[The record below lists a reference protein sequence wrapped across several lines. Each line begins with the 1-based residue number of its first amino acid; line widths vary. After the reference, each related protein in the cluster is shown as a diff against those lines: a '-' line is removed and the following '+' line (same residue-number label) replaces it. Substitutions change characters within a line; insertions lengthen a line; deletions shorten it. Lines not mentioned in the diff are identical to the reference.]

1 MGTKSMMQFITMTSE
16 TSLRLL
22 LLLSFAAFAH
32 AAQCA
37 GCRQISQSKGE
48 LFWINCFQSVALHKR
63 HTCTQ
68 SYCER
73 IRAEDEASIAARFQ
87 EDMDWRAATGQDTRI
102 AQQQRRD
109 ALAALPS
116 VRSEFLRISNSVSW
130 SNWTNVIPK
139 VETNVTCNVGNTPR
153 SPVMTA

>member
-1 MGTKSMMQFITMTSE
+1 MGLFPERGPSQATHVHPE
-16 TSLRLL
+16 LLR
-22 LLLSFAAFAH
+22 
-32 AAQCA
+32 
-37 GCRQISQSKGE
+37 
-48 LFWINCFQSVALHKR
+48 
-63 HTCTQ
+63 
-68 SYCER
+68 R